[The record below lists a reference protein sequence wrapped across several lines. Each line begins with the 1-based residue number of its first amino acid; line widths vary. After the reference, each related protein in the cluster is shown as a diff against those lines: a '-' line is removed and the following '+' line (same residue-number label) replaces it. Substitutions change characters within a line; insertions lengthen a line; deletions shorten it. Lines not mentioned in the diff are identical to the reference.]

1 MTNKSKGEYQ
11 IEVSKGSVR
20 KYPNVIWFPRSK
32 TDPREIREVL
42 KVALQV
48 QEENPEKFFSD
59 KTLGVKMAR
68 MGSINVI
75 GFEGN
80 DYIESYS
87 GKSIGDVSYIT
98 NARMLMRLF
107 RFLGLVT
114 RFKKGKYLV
123 TDLGR
128 LYCSF
133 GADFP
138 AFNDGVSEE
147 KMLLDSLSNFAF
159 YSVNDDSAYRDNKF
173 KIRPFFWL
181 LYSLRLEPQCIY
193 QLIITTFASHAENGN
208 EVKRITNILGKLRSG
223 ETNLKK
229 EWKNVGLD
237 PDDYSCVHNFY
248 DSAKIL
254 VYLGVSLGLIKKSS
268 DPVYGKKISG
278 NAKNLKQATI
288 FYLLTE
294 KGKKF
299 VEENFNKTLIYYDD
313 LYNEFGDPLILKAA
327 FLLATLNFELGNKKV
342 ISVSKNFF
350 DKIKEID
357 DLIIRIKSTF
367 GIEIIEKDSNLT
379 LITPVS
385 FSFFQ
390 SIPPEIMHLRE
401 FSAMYNKFISKLDDK
416 NVIFVSQKEYL
427 PTSGDAS
434 FTPSFNLDDLR
445 RYVPSTK
452 IGVDNLENAIKYE
465 GKDSVSGGSDRFSSR
480 VSPTTSVVFENGKL
494 MVNNSIDS
502 LDLLVPL
509 RLRDRLL
516 SDFIESNTID
526 LVTNFLAKSDTWEK
540 DQHYVWVRNCFR
552 HFGME
557 ASYSGSGGMLSRADI
572 TVSKPI
578 IGGIEAKSPRE
589 NRGTL
594 NLKAIRQAIEAKVQV
609 SEKINNSGNMPEV
622 AIAIGRRISTLALNA
637 EKSWSK
643 QNQPVL
649 LITDAI
655 LYYLIIKS
663 ATIEFSLASLVKFLT
678 ENHGQVTQDQVYK
691 LFSNNCKD
699 KNYLNKVKE
708 ELVLLDTHFSA
719 ESED

>member
-1 MTNKSKGEYQ
+1 MKTKTTNLHKLK
-11 IEVSKGSVR
+11 VSKGSVR

-48 QEENPEKFFSD
+48 QEENPDKFFSD

-75 GFEGN
+75 GLEGN
-80 DYIESYS
+80 DYVESYE
-87 GKSIGDVSYIT
+87 GKSIGDISYIT

-114 RFKKGKYLV
+114 RLNKGEYVV
-123 TDLGR
+123 TDLGK

-147 KMLLDSLSNFAF
+147 KMLLNSLSNFAF
-159 YSVNDDSAYRDNKF
+159 YSVNDDSAYRDSKF

-181 LYSLRLEPQCIY
+181 LYSLSLEPQCIY
-193 QLIITTFASHAENGN
+193 QLIITTFASQAENN
-208 EVKRITNILGKLRSG
+208 KEVERINNILKKLRNG

-229 EWKNVGLD
+229 EWKSVGLD

-254 VYLGVSLGLIKKSS
+254 VYLGASLGLITKSS
-268 DPVYGKKISG
+268 DPAYGKKISG
-278 NAKNLKQATI
+278 NARNLKQATI

-299 VEENFNKTLIYYDD
+299 VEENSNKTLVYYDD
-313 LYNEFGDPLILKAA
+313 LYNEFGDTLILQATL
-327 FLLATLNFELGNKKV
+327 LLAALNFELGNRRV
-342 ISVSKNFF
+342 VSVSKAFF
-350 DKIKEID
+350 NDIKEID
-357 DLIIRIKSTF
+357 DLIKRIKSKF
-367 GIEIIEKDSNLT
+367 GIEITEKDSTLT
-379 LITPVS
+379 LTTPTS

-390 SIPPEIMHLRE
+390 SVPPEIMNLKE
-401 FSAMYNKFISKLDDK
+401 FSVMYNKLMSKLDDK
-416 NVIFVSQKEYL
+416 NLVSIKQTEYL
-427 PTSGDAS
+427 PTSGDIS

-445 RYVPSTK
+445 SYVPSAMV
-452 IGVDNLENAIKYE
+452 GVDVLENAIKYD
-465 GKDSVSGGSDRFSSR
+465 GKDSVFGGSDRFSSR
-480 VSPTTSVVFENGKL
+480 VSPTASVVFENGKL

-509 RLRDRLL
+509 RLNDSKL
-516 SDFIESNTID
+516 SSFVEANTID

-540 DQHYVWVRNCFR
+540 DQHYTWVRNCFR

-557 ASYSGSGGMLSRADI
+557 ASYSGSGGMLSRADVTI
-572 TVSKPI
+572 SNPI

-594 NLKAIRQAIEAKVQV
+594 NLKAIRQAVEAKVQV
-609 SEKINNSGNMPEV
+609 SEKIKNLGNMPEV
-622 AIAIGRRISTLALNA
+622 AIAIGRRVSTLALNA

-643 QNQPVL
+643 QKQPVL
-649 LITDAI
+649 LITDAV
-655 LYYLIIKS
+655 LYYLVIKS
-663 ATIEFSLASLVKFLT
+663 ATIKFSSDSLIDFLT
-678 ENHGQVTQDQVYK
+678 KNHGQVTQDQVYK
-691 LFSNNCKD
+691 LFGDNCKD
-699 KNYLNKVKE
+699 MDFLNKVKE
-708 ELVLLDTHFSA
+708 ELVLLNPHFSA
-719 ESED
+719 ETEN

>member
-1 MTNKSKGEYQ
+1 MSDKNKPKYR
-11 IEVSKGSVR
+11 IETSKGSVR

-48 QEENPEKFFSD
+48 QEETPDKFFND
-59 KTLGVKMAR
+59 KTLGVKMAK

-75 GFEGN
+75 GLEGD
-80 DYIESYS
+80 DYVNSYS

-114 RFKKGKYLV
+114 RIKKGQYMV

-138 AFNDGVSEE
+138 AFNDGISEE
-147 KMLLDSLSNFAF
+147 KMLLNSLSNFAF
-159 YSVNDDSAYRDNKF
+159 YSVNDDSAYRDSKF

-181 LYSLRLEPQCIY
+181 LYSLKLEPQCIY
-193 QLIITTFASHAENGN
+193 QLIITTFASQN
-208 EVKRITNILGKLRSG
+208 EDEMEIKRINNILAKLKTG

-229 EWKNVGLD
+229 EWKAVGLD

-268 DPVYGKKISG
+268 NPSYGKKISG
-278 NAKNLKQATI
+278 NAKNLKQATT

-294 KGKKF
+294 KGNKF
-299 VEENFNKTLIYYDD
+299 VEENSNKKLVYYDD
-313 LYNEFGDPLILKAA
+313 LYNEFGDKRILQVV
-327 FLLATLNFELGNKKV
+327 FLLAALNFELGNKKV
-342 ISVSKNFF
+342 VSISKSFF
-350 DKIKEID
+350 DNSDEIKV
-357 DLIIRIKSTF
+357 LLKNIKSKF
-367 GIEIIEKDSNLT
+367 EIEIIEEDSFFT
-379 LITPVS
+379 LITPIS

-390 SIPPEIMHLRE
+390 SIPPEIMNLKE
-401 FSAMYNKFISKLDDK
+401 FSNMYNKLMSKLDDK
-416 NVIFVSQKEYL
+416 KIVSIKETEYL
-427 PTSGDAS
+427 PTSGDINFLPS
-434 FTPSFNLDDLR
+434 FSLDDFRLYTPSTRITAEALNNS
-445 RYVPSTK
+445 V
-452 IGVDNLENAIKYE
+452 KYD
-465 GKDSVSGGSDRFSSR
+465 GKDSISGGSDRFSSR
-480 VSPTTSVVFENGKL
+480 VSPTASIVFENGKL
-494 MVNNSIDS
+494 MVNNSLDS

-509 RLRDRLL
+509 RLNDSSL
-516 SDFIESNTID
+516 SDFIESNAID

-540 DQHYVWVRNCFR
+540 DQHYTWVRNCFR

-557 ASYSGSGGMLSRADI
+557 ATYSGSGGMLSRADVTI
-572 TVSKPI
+572 AKPI

-594 NLKAIRQAIEAKVQV
+594 NLKAIRQAVEAKVQV
-609 SEKINNSGNMPEV
+609 AEKLNASDDIPQV
-622 AIAIGRRISTLALNA
+622 AMAIGRRVSTLAINA
-637 EKSWSK
+637 EKSWAK

-649 LITDAI
+649 LLTDAV
-655 LYYLIIKS
+655 LYYLVIKS
-663 ATIEFSLASLVKFLT
+663 ASSNFSQNSLIEFFTK
-678 ENHGQVTQDQVYK
+678 NHGQITQDQVYK
-691 LFSNNCKD
+691 LFDDNCKD
-699 KNYLNKVKE
+699 QKYLDKVKN
-708 ELVLLDTHFSA
+708 ELVLLAPHFSV
-719 ESED
+719 ETED